1 MRKLLITFLT
11 LSGSLL
17 STFNA
22 EAATIRSN
30 PSPAVSNKPLE
41 ITISGQDLGYDV
53 YCYTWCAKIGVEK
66 KPPYDWNGVN
76 NNPQCKM
83 TRNGDGSYTFTIADI
98 KTYYNLTDSE
108 LETLTSLGFIAKNTA
123 GGQTDDLLV
132 EVVQGRR
139 DAYSGGEGTATNP
152 FILKTSNDL
161 TVLSATPGDWSEG
174 VYLRLDADIDASGL
188 SACIGS
194 ASSPFRA
201 VFDGNGHCVRN
212 LTLSGTALGQPTG
225 FFGCIDGGEVRNL
238 GITSASVSGTNG
250 VGILAGELR
259 KGRIERCFTSG
270 SVKGS
275 SICVGGLVGEN
286 VTGQI
291 LNSYSGATV
300 ENPGDYA
307 TGGLVGK
314 NRGVIT
320 NTYSAGAV
328 SGFDY
333 VGGLVGAN
341 YGTIKNSVALNSSI
355 TSYYDFSARFGGN
368 NNSENSVE
376 RTYSW
381 ADIEPGHN
389 IWASHGDHAVM
400 HPSATFRSQSQFQSL
415 TGWDFTTIWEW
426 RAEGGK
432 EYPVLRNLSNQSP
445 LFSDVYFSNTTSVMS
460 AVSEGGETLRV
471 GPNPTSGELHI
482 LSSSGITLYE
492 LYSVNGTLMMRGEPS
507 GANETV
513 IDLGGLAG
521 GLYILRTIS
530 TNGSENVNKVIK
542 K

>member
-1 MRKLLITFLT
+1 MRKLLITFLA
-11 LSGSLL
+11 LSGGLF
-17 STFNA
+17 STFSS
-22 EAATIRSN
+22 EAATITSN

-41 ITISGQDLGYDV
+41 ITISGQDLGSEV
-53 YCYTWCAKIGVEK
+53 YCYTWCDKIGSESK
-66 KPPYDWNGVN
+66 SPFKWNEIHTS
-76 NNPQCKM
+76 QFRM
-83 TRNGDGSYTFTIADI
+83 TCNGNSYTFSISDI
-98 KTYYNLTDSE
+98 KAFYGLTDPQLENLTK
-108 LETLTSLGFIAKNTA
+108 LGFIAKTA
-123 GGQTDDLLV
+123 SGKQTDNLFVD
-132 EVVQGRR
+132 VVQGRR
-139 DAYSGGEGTATNP
+139 DAYSGGEGTSSNP
-152 FILKTSNDL
+152 FILKTSSDL
-161 TVLSATPGDWSEG
+161 QTLASTPGDWAEG
-174 VYLRLDADIDASGL
+174 VYLRMEADVDASGL

-194 ASSPFRA
+194 ASTPFSA

-212 LTLSGTALGQPTG
+212 LTLSCTTIGNPTG
-225 FFGCIDGGEVRNL
+225 LFGYIDGGEVRNL
-238 GITSASVSGTNG
+238 GIISADVSGTND

-259 KGRIERCFTSG
+259 KGKIEKCFTSG
-270 SVKGS
+270 TVKGT

-291 LNSYSGATV
+291 HDCYSGATV
-300 ENPGDYA
+300 ENPSDYA

-368 NNSENSVE
+368 NNSENNVE
-376 RTYSW
+376 QTYSW

-389 IWASHGDHAVM
+389 IWTSHGDHAAM
-400 HPSATFRSQSQFQSL
+400 HPSITFRNRSQFQSL
-415 TGWDFTTIWEW
+415 TGWDFNTVWDW
-426 RAEGGK
+426 RGEGGR

-445 LFSDVYFSNTTSVMS
+445 LFSDAYFSNTTSVMS
-460 AVSEGGETLRV
+460 VVSEGGEMLRV
-471 GPNPTSGELHI
+471 GPNPTPGELRI
-482 LSSSGITLYE
+482 VSSTGISLYE
-492 LYSVNGTLMMRGEPS
+492 LYSVNGGLMMRGESS
-507 GANETV
+507 GVNEITL
-513 IDLGGLAG
+513 DLGGMAG

-530 TNGSENVNKVIK
+530 ADGSESVNKVIK